1 MYISALV
8 PSTILSHPP
17 FIDVLLSLSRVILI
31 TSIPLFLS
39 HAFSPFDA
47 IILSMGLNWIVAASS
62 HISRMFSESPSDISF
77 LSSLFV
83 PLTLFFSSQ
92 KVSHAPVESNLTQKS
107 LNSISWT
114 TILALSAHFRVA
126 GRRLISYYLCLSN
139 FVDSFMMS
147 ISMCMNEEP
156 CVLLR

>member
-47 IILSMGLNWIVAASS
+47 IILSMGLNWIVVASS
-62 HISRMFSESPSDISF
+62 HISRMFFESPSDISF

-83 PLTLFFSSQ
+83 PLTLFFLLVAKSISRTGRIKSYS
-92 KVSHAPVESNLTQKS
+92 KVS
-107 LNSISWT
+107 
-114 TILALSAHFRVA
+114 
-126 GRRLISYYLCLSN
+126 
-139 FVDSFMMS
+139 
-147 ISMCMNEEP
+147 
-156 CVLLR
+156 